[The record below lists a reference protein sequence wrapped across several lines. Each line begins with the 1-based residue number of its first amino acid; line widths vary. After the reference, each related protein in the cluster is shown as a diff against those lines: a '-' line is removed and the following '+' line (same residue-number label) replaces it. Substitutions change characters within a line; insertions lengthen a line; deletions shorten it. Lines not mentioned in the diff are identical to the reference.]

1 MGDDSLPHVMPL
13 PNRTSATLCP
23 TAEAVLMGDHGQG
36 PWDLELVPMLSLK
49 AFHFWQLLVLPP
61 GFLRLLTLFLI
72 VTGCNDNGTDYIHC
86 VCLSGYQW
94 NARLCSQN
102 PSCHPDLQSCD
113 CLIFQHPVPGYCQLL
128 PPVPGNLSLN
138 SPLQM
143 PGNTLN
149 LTLLTSQQ
157 ATELNWF
164 LKQPRNSRPILLQ
177 PGRQVSLT
185 SSQSQAALSI
195 IHMSHDWAGEYL
207 SIFEAQGFRWK
218 LHQLVQVPLQET
230 EVARFPDQ
238 LSISCA
244 NSSGFQLSCCFPMTN
259 LAYRAAWSPM
269 EDSQVSL
276 YNISDSQC
284 LVLAAQHCPGAD
296 TTYTCV
302 LQSQDLAPVK
312 TPITITIIQDGDTTC
327 PEDFSVSAWNV
338 TKAGHVAQAPCPR
351 NKKGMMKRPCGPS
364 GVWGP
369 VQNDCTDRGILTLS
383 TEARVKLLPTSGQGR
398 PDEEVPRILKQLP
411 RQVEAA
417 SSPSDLRE
425 LLSAVMFLA
434 EVVVEARMQLDH
446 NAMKDLLTTTDKVLD
461 VKISSLWTLAKA
473 QNPPMVSGFLWAV
486 EALVRRL
493 CPWDHPFSFSSSN
506 VLLHSQLFRPTFP
519 GDYQISFSTPPLL
532 QAQIPRHSLASLMH
546 NKTNISITSLV
557 LQKLAHLL
565 PPNYG
570 QGLRGS
576 PYAVPGMV
584 LIMSITSGGQALTN
598 AEIIMDFGDT
608 NGTLHCVFWDHNL
621 FQGEGGWSDEGCQ
634 AQATNTTPTTQC
646 ICQHLTAFSILMS
659 RHVIPKDPVL
669 KLLSGLGLG
678 ASILA
683 LLMCLAV
690 YRLVWRVVVRNR
702 VAFLRHTALFNMVIC
717 LLIADTSFMGALFL
731 PLQHR
736 SPLCFAIT
744 FLWHYFYLATF
755 FWMLAQALVLA
766 HQLLFVFHH
775 LSRHVVLS
783 LMVTIGYLCPLG
795 LVGVSLGVY
804 LPQGLYLREDKCFIN
819 GNEAALYTFMGPV
832 LTIVCVNGI
841 VLAIVVLKL
850 LRPSL
855 SEGPPAEEKRQAF
868 LGVLKA
874 LLLLTPI
881 FGLTWGLG
889 VATLI
894 EEVSMVPHYVFT
906 ILNTLQG
913 VFIFVFGCLADK
925 KVQEALRKH
934 FCHTQSPNSTIS
946 LVSAGCKASAF
957 PESTARSREKI
968 TGF

>member
-1 MGDDSLPHVMPL
+1 MKRGLLKIWMTPEDGIRRRVIIVSECGSGNAIHEYAPGGWLS
-13 PNRTSATLCP
+13 SAPFFPPRKSASGRPVFPSQFLSSP
-23 TAEAVLMGDHGQG
+23 GSFPGLGRAEEGVCSSVCGLWQIR
-36 PWDLELVPMLSLK
+36 LNYLLVP
-49 AFHFWQLLVLPP
+49 Q
-61 GFLRLLTLFLI
+61 
-72 VTGCNDNGTDYIHC
+72 
-86 VCLSGYQW
+86 
-94 NARLCSQN
+94 
-102 PSCHPDLQSCD
+102 
-113 CLIFQHPVPGYCQLL
+113 
-128 PPVPGNLSLN
+128 
-138 SPLQM
+138 
-143 PGNTLN
+143 
-149 LTLLTSQQ
+149 
-157 ATELNWF
+157 
-164 LKQPRNSRPILLQ
+164 
-177 PGRQVSLT
+177 
-185 SSQSQAALSI
+185 
-195 IHMSHDWAGEYL
+195 
-207 SIFEAQGFRWK
+207 
-218 LHQLVQVPLQET
+218 
-230 EVARFPDQ
+230 
-238 LSISCA
+238 
-244 NSSGFQLSCCFPMTN
+244 
-259 LAYRAAWSPM
+259 
-269 EDSQVSL
+269 
-276 YNISDSQC
+276 
-284 LVLAAQHCPGAD
+284 
-296 TTYTCV
+296 
-302 LQSQDLAPVK
+302 
-312 TPITITIIQDGDTTC
+312 
-327 PEDFSVSAWNV
+327 
-338 TKAGHVAQAPCPR
+338 
-351 NKKGMMKRPCGPS
+351 
-364 GVWGP
+364 
-369 VQNDCTDRGILTLS
+369 
-383 TEARVKLLPTSGQGR
+383 
-398 PDEEVPRILKQLP
+398 
-411 RQVEAA
+411 
-417 SSPSDLRE
+417 
-425 LLSAVMFLA
+425 
-434 EVVVEARMQLDH
+434 
-446 NAMKDLLTTTDKVLD
+446 DLLTTTDKVLD

-557 LQKLAHLL
+557 LQKLDHLL

-906 ILNTLQG
+906 ILNTLQVGGKG
-913 VFIFVFGCLADK
+913 VAVLADLLDHGSHCQSLLK
-925 KVQEALRKH
+925 EAEW
-934 FCHTQSPNSTIS
+934 QSRTIDSGILDGSGVDSSFST
-946 LVSAGCKASAF
+946 
-957 PESTARSREKI
+957 T
-968 TGF
+968 